1 MNPSLYRNSKPS
13 LFDMFFD
20 DQSTRLYHKASRRNN
35 MATCSAPATNIFE
48 TKEDYK
54 LEISAPGLNKKDFG
68 IEITD
73 GTIKVSSTVENSKK
87 EEGVTYRKKEF
98 TKSSFTRNFRIP
110 EDVDPEKI
118 EANYTQGVLMI
129 SLPKSK
135 KVKIEKAKQIKVG

>member
-1 MNPSLYRNSKPS
+1 MNPALYRNSKS
-13 LFDMFFD
+13 NLFDMFFD
-20 DQSTRLYHKASRRNN
+20 DQSTRLHHRVSGRNN

-54 LEISAPGLNKKDFG
+54 LEIAAPGLNKKDFE

-73 GTIKVSSTVENSKK
+73 STIKVSSTVENSKK
-87 EEGVTYRKKEF
+87 DEGVTYRKKEF